1 MQANWSLKPSILLVD
16 DVPANLRTLTDLL
29 SAHYRL
35 KFATSGLQAL
45 KLLKTDPLPD
55 LILLDVMMPDMDGY
69 AVCREI
75 RRWVTTQHIPVI
87 FLTALD
93 EDNDEMLGLEVGAD
107 DYITKPFK
115 PEIVLAR
122 IRNQLRRHVKAKP
135 FSLESNSPKTNLL
148 IKKGLTWH
156 ISFQGNP
163 MFYLPDRQGL
173 AYLKFLLMHPGQEFT
188 VEEIVFLLVP
198 KERERILHLASERIG
213 TQQRKLL
220 DVCAENVCAMLGLS
234 DQKKTNNVIGVTP
247 EQLFTMLRQEHVF
260 ESDPVV
266 DNVNR
271 ERFRK
276 SVSIALRR
284 TLEDISKFDPSLANH
299 LQAPNLRMGFK
310 LTYSPNPELSWVTS
324 EG

>member
-1 MQANWSLKPSILLVD
+1 MQANWSMKPSILLVD

-35 KFATSGLQAL
+35 RFANSGLQTL
-45 KLLKTDPLPD
+45 QLLQTDPLPD

-75 RRWVTTQHIPVI
+75 KRWVTTQHIPVI

-107 DYITKPFK
+107 DFITKPFK

-122 IRNQLRRHVKAKP
+122 IRNLLRRHARVKP
-135 FSLESNSPKTNLL
+135 LSLESDAPKTNSL
-148 IKKGLTWH
+148 IKKGQTWH

-163 MFYLPDRQGL
+163 TFYLPDRQGL
-173 AYLKFLLMHPGQEFT
+173 AYLKFLLMHPGQEFA

-198 KERERILHLASERIG
+198 KERERILNLASERIG
-213 TQQRKLL
+213 IQQTKLL
-220 DVCAENVCAMLGLS
+220 DVCADNACTMLGLS
-234 DQKKTNNVIGVTP
+234 NQKKTNTVIGVSP
-247 EQLFTMLRQEHVF
+247 EQLSTMLREERVF
-260 ESDPVV
+260 ENDPVV
-266 DNVNR
+266 DTVNR

-310 LTYSPNPELSWVTS
+310 LLYAPHPELSWIT
-324 EG
+324 